1 MIDLIDVIEVFE
13 ETTLYC
19 CGLLY
24 LSLILTRY
32 KVYNLRG
39 KQVENKLLKTQVARC
54 AKKMLMLVDGFSPN
68 GPTTCETLDLLSWG
82 PYSQS
87 INDWYLG
94 TFEFGHSE
102 STLDPNVSFW
112 TKLCVLDPINLF
124 KRPKDQFLTNA
135 DALLLG
141 FEQVLVGHW
150 IGGKNR
156 EAKFLNFCPYRTW
169 RNSSNFVTNLMLFF
183 CPGLHLLR
191 FLDTDTA
198 RKKTIQQII
207 RKHDM
212 CVCVWWFRDFFF
224 HVLWK
229 TRRDAVKKNMSRF
242 HTMPIQMAMKN
253 HGALLRLEHIV
264 SLLSRQATSASRCG
278 YHFKAH
284 VVYTYII

>member
-212 CVCVWWFRDFFF
+212 CVCVCDDSVIFSSMFCEKPEGMQWKK
-224 HVLWK
+224 HVALSYDANPDGYEKSWCAAKAWTHRFPFVPAGNECKPLWI
-229 TRRDAVKKNMSRF
+229 
-242 HTMPIQMAMKN
+242 P
-253 HGALLRLEHIV
+253 L
-264 SLLSRQATSASRCG
+264 
-278 YHFKAH
+278 
-284 VVYTYII
+284 